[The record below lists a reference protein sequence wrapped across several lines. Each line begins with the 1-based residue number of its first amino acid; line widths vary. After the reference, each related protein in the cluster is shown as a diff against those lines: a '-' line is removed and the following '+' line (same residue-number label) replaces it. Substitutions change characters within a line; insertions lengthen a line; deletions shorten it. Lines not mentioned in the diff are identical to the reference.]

1 MLPGSEEREIGTD
14 ECNIIVGDPST
25 KNESKTKKEF
35 IAISK
40 NVTRSVNR
48 EALRKK
54 SRDKRS
60 EQQSTVCV
68 KVVSQIIQ

>member
-1 MLPGSEEREIGTD
+1 MLPGSEKREIGTD

-48 EALRKK
+48 EALRKNLGIK
-54 SRDKRS
+54 
-60 EQQSTVCV
+60 EVNSTAQCV
-68 KVVSQIIQ
+68 